1 MTETMLPDLAPA
13 YGEILMSIGAM
24 ALLMLGVFRGNKSTG
39 FVSLMAVALMI
50 VTLFVTM
57 TWGEVAVYTFSD
69 MFVTDRFTSFMKM
82 LVLIAS
88 SLAVIMSMQYFRD
101 EQEERFEYPILL
113 LLATLGMM
121 VMVSANDLMSLYMG
135 LELQSLSLYVL
146 ASIRRDSELA
156 TEAGLKYFVLGA
168 LSSGI
173 LLFGSSLVY
182 GFVGSTNFTVIG
194 QTLAHAGDHGPDIG
208 VIIGMVLVLAG
219 LAFKISAVPFHMW
232 TPDVY
237 QGAPTPVTAFFAVA
251 PKVAALALLVRV
263 LYVPFGELSQSWTQV
278 IVFMSVASM
287 VLGSVAAVVQTNI
300 KRLMA
305 YSSIGHIG
313 FALVGLAAGS
323 QEGVRGLV
331 IYMTIYLV
339 MNVGAFAC
347 ILSMRR
353 KDGMVENISDL
364 SGLVRTRPAM
374 AVALG
379 IFMLS
384 LAGIPPLAG
393 FWGKWYV
400 FKAVIAT
407 AVADPMAT
415 GYGLI
420 TLAVIGVIA
429 SVIGAYY
436 YLNVVRVMFFD
447 DPDGAEFVAQKS
459 LNMKAIMSIGAALLI
474 LFLLPQINAPV
485 LEYAR
490 MAAAALIS

>member
-13 YGEILMSIGAM
+13 YGEILMALGAM
-24 ALLMLGVFRGNKSTG
+24 ALLMWGVFRGNQSTS
-39 FVSLMAVALMI
+39 FVSFMAAALMI
-50 VTLFVTM
+50 VTLFVTV
-57 TWGEVAVYTFSD
+57 TWSETAVYTFGD
-69 MFVTDRFTSFMKM
+69 MFVADRFTSFMKV
-82 LVLIAS
+82 LVLVAS
-88 SLAVIMSMQYFRD
+88 ALAVIMSRQYFKMERD
-101 EQEERFEYPILL
+101 ERFEYPVLL
-113 LLATLGMM
+113 VLAALGMM

-135 LELQSLSLYVL
+135 LELQSLCLYVL
-146 ASIRRDSELA
+146 ASIRRDSELS

-168 LSSGI
+168 LSSGM

-182 GFVGSTNFTVIG
+182 GFVGSTNFMVIG
-194 QTLAHAGDHGPDIG
+194 ETLSHIVDHDRYIG
-208 VIIGMVLVLAG
+208 VIIGMVFVLAG

-237 QGAPTPVTAFFAVA
+237 EGAPTPVTAFFAVA

-263 LYVPFGELSQSWTQV
+263 LYVPFGDMSHSWVQV
-278 IVFMSVASM
+278 IVFMSLASM

-323 QEGVRGLV
+323 QEGIRGLI

-339 MNVGAFAC
+339 MNVGTFAC

-353 KDGMVENISDL
+353 TNGMVEDISDL
-364 SGLVRTRPAM
+364 SGLAQTRPGM
-374 AVALG
+374 AAALA

-415 GYGLI
+415 DYSLVI
-420 TLAVIGVIA
+420 LAVIGVMA
-429 SVIGAYY
+429 SVVGAFY
-436 YLNVVRVMFFD
+436 YLNVVRVMYFD
-447 DPDGAEFVAQKS
+447 PPDGEFIPQKS
-459 LNMKAIMSIGAALLI
+459 RRMKLIMGIGASMLV
-474 LFLLPQINAPV
+474 LFLLPQVNTPV

-490 MAAAALIS
+490 MAAAALL